1 MKLAAGRPS
10 ATAKA
15 KAMTLADME
24 DRPQMKRVN
33 FDITAEQHRQ
43 LKVYAAQHG
52 TNIKDL
58 MSAYI
63 AQLLE
68 ANK

>member
-10 ATAKA
+10 ANSKP
-15 KAMTLADME
+15 MTLSDME
-24 DRPQMKRVN
+24 DRPVMKRVN
-33 FDITAEQHRQ
+33 FDLTADQHRR
-43 LKVYAAQHG
+43 LKVYAAQHD

-63 AQLLE
+63 VKLLGSD
-68 ANK
+68 K